1 MRILVAGGAG
11 YIGSHAVRYLK
22 KTGHDVWVY
31 DNLGVGHKAA
41 VANEKLIVGDLADRA
56 RLTAA
61 LKDNGIEAVMHFAAF
76 ALVGESVVDPA
87 KYYLNNVCATIEVLE
102 AMRAANVMKLVFSS
116 TTATYGTPEKMP
128 IAESTPQKPINPYG
142 FSKLVIER
150 AMDDYAAAYGLAGA
164 ALRYFN
170 AAGAAMGG
178 DIGEDHRQESHLIPI
193 VLQVAN
199 GQRKAI
205 TIFGNDYPTPDGT
218 CIRDYIHV
226 DDLASAHELALHK
239 IEPGKVLK
247 LNLGTGKGYSVR
259 QVIDA
264 CRKVTGHAIP
274 EEIGARRPGDPPEL
288 VADSTLAR
296 KVLGWQPQF
305 ESVDKIVESA
315 WKWHKTHPKGYSDA

>member
-56 RLTAA
+56 KLTAA

-76 ALVGESVVDPA
+76 ALVGESVTDPA

-102 AMRAANVMKLVFSS
+102 AMRAANVKKLVFSS

-150 AMDDYAAAYGLAGA
+150 AMDDYAARLRPRRRGPPLLQRRRRHRIRRHRRGPSPGIAPDPDRA
-164 ALRYFN
+164 ASRQR
-170 AAGAAMGG
+170 AAQG
-178 DIGEDHRQESHLIPI
+178 DHNFRE
-193 VLQVAN
+193 
-199 GQRKAI
+199 
-205 TIFGNDYPTPDGT
+205 
-218 CIRDYIHV
+218 
-226 DDLASAHELALHK
+226 
-239 IEPGKVLK
+239 
-247 LNLGTGKGYSVR
+247 
-259 QVIDA
+259 
-264 CRKVTGHAIP
+264 
-274 EEIGARRPGDPPEL
+274 
-288 VADSTLAR
+288 
-296 KVLGWQPQF
+296 
-305 ESVDKIVESA
+305 
-315 WKWHKTHPKGYSDA
+315 